1 MTAIRVP
8 ADRDSRLPHENPA
21 VPVAAAAPAAPAAR
35 KGLLPVVLTA
45 TFMSALDFFI
55 VNVAIPSMQRH
66 LGASPAAI
74 QWIVAGYS
82 LALAAGLITAGRVGD
97 IVGRRRLFAL
107 GLALFT
113 LASAACGLA
122 PDVAFLIGG
131 RVAQGLAAALMG
143 PQVLGII
150 RTSFQG
156 KAQARAI
163 AMYALTM
170 GLGAVLGQLIGG
182 VLIKADLFGTDWRA
196 CFLINLPIGAVT
208 VALVNRC
215 VPESRAPERPRL
227 DNVGV
232 VLITAALVTLALP
245 LIQGRGD
252 GWPLWTWLSLAASAV
267 LFAVFAAHQRHLG
280 ARQGSPL
287 VPPELFRGRAFTV
300 GAVAQ
305 LLFWSGQGSFF
316 LILALY
322 LQVGRGLD
330 ALTSG
335 VVFTALGLGYFA
347 TSLRADLVA
356 ARLGRQAVALGAA
369 LMALGL
375 GLLWAGTAQIGTAQI
390 GTAAGTLRVLWL
402 VPGLVVDGVGMGLVI
417 APITAAVLTRVSPQ
431 LVGAASGVITTL
443 QQVGG
448 AVGVALL
455 GIVFYDALGS
465 SGPAGYGHAFQS
477 GLAVLVVVELALAGV
492 IQLLPHDS

>member
-1 MTAIRVP
+1 MSSISLP
-8 ADRDSRLPHENPA
+8 ADRGSRLAEAEAPGTA
-21 VPVAAAAPAAPAAR
+21 GVPR
-35 KGLLPVVLTA
+35 GLLPVVLTA
-45 TFMSALDFFI
+45 TFMYALDFFI

-107 GLALFT
+107 GLGPFT
-113 LASAACGLA
+113 LASTACGLA

-131 RVAQGLAAALMG
+131 RIAQGLAAALMG

-150 RTSFQG
+150 RTSFHG

-163 AMYALTM
+163 TMYALTM

-182 VLIKADLFGTDWRA
+182 VLIRADLFGTDWRA

-227 DNVGV
+227 DNAGV
-232 VLITAALVTLALP
+232 VLVTAALVTLALP

-356 ARLGRQAVALGAA
+356 ARLGRQTVALGAVV
-369 LMALGL
+369 MALGL
-375 GLLWAGTAQIGTAQI
+375 ALLWAGTEQIGTT
-390 GTAAGTLRVLWL
+390 GGTLRVVWL

-417 APITAAVLTRVSPQ
+417 GPITAAVLTRVTPQ

-448 AVGVALL
+448 AVGIALL

-465 SGPAGYGHAFQS
+465 AGPAGYGHAFQS
-477 GLAVLVVVELALAGV
+477 GLAVLVVVELVLAGL